1 MERPRCQRYPLYML
15 SIGYVYTSYLVYH
28 LLFLFCTDLWRDQLP
43 LLLLRSFLNH
53 IFHNQHLALELPQC
67 LKLFPVQISLW
78 KTSSFWMLVFRNY
91 FSQYFFSMIL
101 FLRLTHI
108 DGERTTSVTIS
119 VDRRSSAPVSS
130 WTSTNTGP
138 SIYLLSHYWSHSEFL
153 HEFFRRDLQ
162 SDYSTHLHVPQKL
175 LLPNPHCWIWR
186 LDVSIRLSLVDRVS
200 LHMASS
206 WCLRVKLYFSLPGQI
221 VDHHSNELL
230 ISTITTL

>member
-1 MERPRCQRYPLYML
+1 MERPRCQQYPLYML
-15 SIGYVYTSYLVYH
+15 SISYVYTSYLVYH

-138 SIYLLSHYWSHSEFL
+138 SISAWSTKSLL
-153 HEFFRRDLQ
+153 
-162 SDYSTHLHVPQKL
+162 
-175 LLPNPHCWIWR
+175 
-186 LDVSIRLSLVDRVS
+186 VSFRVS
-200 LHMASS
+200 TWIFSTGSSGRLFYSSPCSSETTFAKSSLLNMKVRCFNPTFIGWPSIAS
-206 WCLRVKLYFSLPGQI
+206 YG
-221 VDHHSNELL
+221 ELL
-230 ISTITTL
+230 MPSC